1 MKIIL
6 KTVPRRGGSFT
17 KLTRYPPHQQKKKR
31 RRREKKLP
39 PGKASSPV
47 SDHSTPHHSAPT
59 KTTKKQAPIRPWGGH
74 RKAKCRRWSKL
85 GLSDSGWW
93 CASTGLQQSRQLVWH
108 FLHFVKSSSTG
119 SSWTS
124 NSTSGISPF
133 SILLF
138 IFVVFSFFKESLCFF
153 PFFFFFRSWNFQDS
167 SFLSNHFKIWIYF

>member
-93 CASTGLQQSRQLVWH
+93 CASTGLQHSRQLVWH

-138 IFVVFSFFKESLCFF
+138 IFVVFSFFKEKSVFF
-153 PFFFFFRSWNFQDS
+153 PFFFFF
-167 SFLSNHFKIWIYF
+167 